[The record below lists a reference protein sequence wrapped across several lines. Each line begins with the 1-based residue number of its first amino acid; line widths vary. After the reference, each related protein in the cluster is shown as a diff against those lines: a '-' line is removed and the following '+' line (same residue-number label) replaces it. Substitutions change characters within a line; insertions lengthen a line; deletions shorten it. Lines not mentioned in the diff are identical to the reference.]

1 MLAFK
6 LAFRNLIGAGL
17 RTWLNVIVLSFSFV
31 VIIFFKGLLDGWDRQ
46 AKTDSIAWETGG
58 GQYWQK
64 NYDPYDP
71 FTLTDSHEKLSPAG
85 RELVDH
91 HLATPI
97 LVTQGSIYPEGRIQT
112 AVIKGID
119 PQQKILELPS
129 SALDTAISEIPAVIG
144 SNMAKNNHLKTGD
157 VMMIRWRDTNG
168 TFDADEVR
176 IVKIFT
182 TNVPSVDGGQLWI
195 SLDRLREMMDQPSEA
210 TILVTAPGFTP
221 VSIGPGWTFRNNTFL
236 LSDIDRVIK
245 AKSAS
250 SSILYLILLLLAML
264 AIFDTQVLSI
274 FRRQKEIGTY
284 IAMGMT
290 RRQVVGLFTA
300 EGSMYAILAI
310 LAGAVYGIPLFI
322 IQSVKGFAIP
332 ATSSDFGLA
341 MAQKL
346 YPVYSLGLVLATVL
360 IVTIT
365 TTVVSYL
372 PARKIAKMNPT
383 EAIKGKLQW

>member
-6 LAFRNLIGAGL
+6 LAYKNLIGAGL

-46 AKTDSIAWETGG
+46 AKKDTIAWEVGG

-64 NYDPYDP
+64 NFDPYDP
-71 FTLTDSHEKLSPAG
+71 FTLNDSHEKPGPQAAG
-85 RELVDH
+85 LIDRGDAVPEL
-91 HLATPI
+91 I
-97 LVTQGSIYPEGRIQT
+97 TQGSIYPEGRIQT
-112 AVIKGID
+112 ALLKGISPD
-119 PQQKILELPS
+119 QEILDLPTA
-129 SALDTAISEIPAVIG
+129 ALDTVIGEIPAIIG
-144 SNMAKNNHLKTGD
+144 SNMAKNNKLSKGD

-176 IVKIFT
+176 ITAVFN
-182 TNVPSVDGGQLWI
+182 TNVPTVDGGQIWLP
-195 SLDRLREMMDQPSEA
+195 LDRLREMMLQPGEA
-210 TILVTAPGFTP
+210 TLLVTRPGF
-221 VSIGPGWTFRNNTFL
+221 VQEDAGPGWTFKDPKYL
-236 LSDIDRVIK
+236 LRDIDQIIQ
-245 AKSAS
+245 AKTAS

-284 IAMGMT
+284 IALGMT
-290 RRQVVGLFTA
+290 RRQVVGIFTA

-322 IQSVKGFAIP
+322 SQAVNGFAVP

-346 YPVYSLGLVLATVL
+346 YPVYSLGLVVTTIL
-360 IVTIT
+360 IVTVT
-365 TTVVSYL
+365 TTIVSYL

-383 EAIKGKLQW
+383 EAIKGKLQ

>member
-1 MLAFK
+1 MLALK
-6 LAFRNLIGAGL
+6 LAYRNLIGAGL

-46 AKTDSIAWETGG
+46 AKTDSIAWEFGG

-71 FTLTDSHEKLSPAG
+71 FTLTDSHEKPGSVGEDLIKQG
-85 RELVDH
+85 K
-91 HLATPI
+91 ATPI
-97 LVTQGSIYPEGRIQT
+97 LITQGSIYPEGRIQS
-112 AVIKGID
+112 ALLKGID
-119 PQQKILELPS
+119 TRQQILEIPS
-129 SALDTAISEIPAVIG
+129 SKLDTVISEIPAIIG
-144 SNMAKNNHLKTGD
+144 TNMAKNNHLKPGD
-157 VMMIRWRDTNG
+157 VMMVRWRNTNG
-168 TFDADEVR
+168 TFDANQVR
-176 IVKIFT
+176 IVGVFS

-195 SLDRLREMMDQPSEA
+195 PLDQLRKMMLQPDEA
-210 TILVTAPGFTP
+210 TILVTKQGFTP
-221 VSIGPGWTFRNNTFL
+221 VDLGSDWVFKNNRYL
-236 LSDIDRVIK
+236 LRDIDQIIK

-250 SSILYLILLLLAML
+250 SSILYFILLLLAML

-290 RRQVVGLFTA
+290 RRQVVGLFTV

-310 LAGAVYGIPLFI
+310 LVGSVYGVPLFI
-322 IQSVKGFAIP
+322 SQVVRGFAIP
-332 ATSSDFGLA
+332 GSSSDFGIA

-346 YPVYSLGLVLATVL
+346 YPVYSFGLVITTIL
-360 IVTIT
+360 IVTLT
-365 TTVVSYL
+365 TTLVSYL

-383 EAIKGKLQW
+383 EAIKGKLQ